1 MALETVPCMGNLA
14 HNSIEENQMLNEK
27 QFNSTVKSIAKT
39 GAKLAADIHA
49 AGVYAV
55 AQSYNGNPNP
65 AKALVA
71 AVHSGIRGEAV
82 KAWLVHFG
90 ALKWDGQ
97 AKAMAHRTRKDVS
110 PDKIDG
116 MVAECEKT
124 PYWLLTKEV
133 AVGDGQYDVLAHLLT
148 IIKAAENIEAGKS
161 QKFHTVKNAAV
172 LAKVKKAMG
181 NEAAND
187 VVTESADVTAI
198 AASMAKR
205 NDALELFKAMADQLG
220 FDMDFPSE
228 EQRTGTEG

>member
-1 MALETVPCMGNLA
+1 
-14 HNSIEENQMLNEK
+14 MLNEK
-27 QFNSTVKSIAKT
+27 QFNITVKSIAKA

-65 AKALVA
+65 AKALVN

-97 AKAMAHRTRKDVS
+97 AKAMAHRTRKDVG
-110 PDKIDG
+110 PDKVEAMIT
-116 MVAECEKT
+116 ECENT
-124 PYWLLTKEV
+124 PYWELTKEV

-148 IIKAAENIEAGKS
+148 IVKAADNIKAGKS
-161 QKFHTVKNAAV
+161 QKFHTVKNEGV

-187 VVTESADVTAI
+187 VAAESNDVAAI

-205 NDALELFKAMADQLG
+205 NDALDLFKALADQLG
-220 FDMDFPSE
+220 FEMDMPVA
-228 EQRTGTEG
+228 EQKAA